1 MQTAT
6 IVAPKVSRNLTSS
19 MVAIGSYSPSS
30 AAIVTGLYLTN
41 KTGASV
47 TVRVSVWDGSNDT
60 YICYDTPI
68 GANDTLNVLQN
79 GKLDLV
85 STWNVRASCATGS
98 AVDAVMCVTEVA

>member
-60 YICYDTPI
+60 
-68 GANDTLNVLQN
+68 LNVLQN